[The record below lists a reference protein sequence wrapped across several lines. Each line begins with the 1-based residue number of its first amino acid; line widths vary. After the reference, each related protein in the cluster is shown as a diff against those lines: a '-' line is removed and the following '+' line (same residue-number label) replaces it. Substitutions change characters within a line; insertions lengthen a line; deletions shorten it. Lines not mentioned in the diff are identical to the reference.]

1 MPVTDSALW
10 NEICSDI
17 YTPLDDQ
24 PCADL
29 LNATTGAT
37 AGTLP
42 QTAISQSDFLH
53 TISDLLLAVSQVPS
67 GNAGYAAA
75 QAILA
80 DWSILSPIVANL
92 NTINPQ
98 QPSFTGI
105 FQAVLGI
112 GIITQDQ
119 YNVFLNRPASRAEAL
134 GGAGTVVTWWD
145 VARVRNAN
153 GRA

>member
-1 MPVTDSALW
+1 MLTDAALW
-10 NEICSDI
+10 TEINSDT
-17 YTPLDDQ
+17 YSALDDQ

-37 AGTLP
+37 AGTLS
-42 QTAISQSDFLH
+42 QTAIPQSDFLH

-67 GNAGYAAA
+67 SNAGYATA

-98 QPSFTGI
+98 QPSFQGI

-119 YNVFLNRPASRAEAL
+119 YNAFLNRPASRAEVL
-134 GGAGTVVTWWD
+134 FGTGTVVTWWD